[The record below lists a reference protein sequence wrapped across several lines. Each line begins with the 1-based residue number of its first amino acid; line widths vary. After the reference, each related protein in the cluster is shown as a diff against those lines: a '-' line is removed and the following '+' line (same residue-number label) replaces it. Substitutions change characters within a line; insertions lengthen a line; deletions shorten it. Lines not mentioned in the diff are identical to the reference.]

1 MAAAGPMARQ
11 RYLLAVEYV
20 GDAFCG
26 WQAVP
31 WMPSVQRVLETS
43 LERLGDVHVVGSSR
57 TDRGVHAWHNVCH
70 VDLVSDVERPAQSLR
85 GCANQYLRRWKEQ
98 VQVLSAMKVS
108 EDVHARFS
116 ARERTYVYRI
126 RHGTDQVSVFE
137 RGKVWHVRRQLD
149 VEKMQQAAK
158 AMEGRRDFGRWRGAG
173 CQASSSLRTLDEFCV
188 HWDGQG
194 SGTLLSVNARAK
206 SFLYKQVRM
215 MVATLVACGQGSI
228 QVQDIEAM
236 LQDKDYP
243 LVQPKQIAPPHG
255 LYLANVQYDFPI
267 LNE

>member
-1 MAAAGPMARQ
+1 MVRQ

-31 WMPSVQRVLETS
+31 SMPSVQQALEAS

-70 VDLVSDVERPAQSLR
+70 VDLVSDVERPARSLR
-85 GCANQYLRRWKEQ
+85 GCANQNLRRVNKQ

-108 EDVHARFS
+108 EDIHARFS
-116 ARERTYVYRI
+116 AQERTYVYRI
-126 RHGTDQVSVFE
+126 RHGTDQASVFE

-149 VEKMQQAAK
+149 VERMQHAAK
-158 AMEGRRDFGRWRGAG
+158 AMEGRRDFARWRGAG
-173 CQASSSLRTLDEFCV
+173 CQASSSLRTLDEFDV
-188 HWDGQG
+188 RRDEQG
-194 SGTLLSVNARAK
+194 SGSLLSVNARAK

-236 LQDKDYP
+236 FRDKDYP
-243 LVQPKQIAPPHG
+243 MLQPKQIAPPHG
-255 LYLANVQYDFPI
+255 LYLANVKYGFPI

>member
-1 MAAAGPMARQ
+1 MARQ

-20 GDAFCG
+20 GDAFSG

-31 WMPSVQRVLETS
+31 WMPSVQQVLETS
-43 LERLGDVHVVGSSR
+43 LERLGDVQVVGSSR

-70 VDLVSDVERPAQSLR
+70 VDLVSDVERPARSLR
-85 GCANQYLRRWKEQ
+85 GCANQYLRRLKMQ

-137 RGKVWHVRRQLD
+137 HGKVWHVRRQLD

-158 AMEGRRDFGRWRGAG
+158 AMKGRRDFGRWRGAG

-188 HWDGQG
+188 HRDGHG
-194 SGTLLSVNARAK
+194 SDTLLSVNARAK

-243 LVQPKQIAPPHG
+243 IVLPKQIAPPHG
-255 LYLANVQYDFPI
+255 LYLADVKYDFPI